1 MWYWLCWVKQEQMGV
16 GRGCDKPGP
25 LDSWDRREVARL
37 SPPEMGELDMGKP
50 SRVSVFSLS
59 VDLSKTS

>member
-1 MWYWLCWVKQEQMGV
+1 MDVVLVVLGETRANG

-37 SPPEMGELDMGKP
+37 SPPEMGELDMGEAQ
-50 SRVSVFSLS
+50 
-59 VDLSKTS
+59 